1 MPGSFDVHDALIL
14 TLRANGDVLFDRR
27 TVQRLLYFESLK
39 LQSLKAITYCNNFY
53 GPFSHEV
60 ESVLDDLVALSYMGE
75 YIQSIYDLESHRY
88 ELILGQTR
96 DFRQLVLY
104 SYCTILIFSLS
115 RLR

>member
-88 ELILGQTR
+88 ELVEFGKKYADRAETEFSGQLESFPR
-96 DFRQLVLY
+96 
-104 SYCTILIFSLS
+104 
-115 RLR
+115 